1 MITAIAFVSAVVFGA
16 SAWAILAKP
25 IGNDDA
31 EDGFGYGVAFVFC
44 VILWVGQMW
53 IARQV
58 NQ

>member
-1 MITAIAFVSAVVFGA
+1 VITAIACVSAALFAA
-16 SAWAILAKP
+16 SAIAILKKP
-25 IGNDDA
+25 VKDKDS
-31 EDGFGYGVAFVFC
+31 EEGFGYGIAFVFC

>member
-1 MITAIAFVSAVVFGA
+1 MMTAIAFVSAVVFGA
-16 SAWAILAKP
+16 SALAILKKP
-25 IGNDDA
+25 VKDKDS
-31 EDGFGYGVAFVFC
+31 EEGFGYGIAFVFC